1 MPASSVIVYGMKLL
15 RRASLV
21 KTSAVDEA
29 DWVYRPLVGSIA
41 RMRFRMVLRLLGDRR
56 YGRLL
61 EIGYGSG
68 VLMPELSQ
76 HSDELHG
83 IDPHPMPE
91 AVARSLE
98 SNGIHAVLKTSDAET
113 LPYPD
118 NFFDAVLAVSALEF
132 VHDLEAVCREVK
144 RALKTDGSFIFVT
157 PGTSPVLDFGLRLL
171 TGNDAKKDFGNRRQ
185 IVLPVTRKHF
195 TFEKTLVAPWL
206 VGSVLPLYSAVRGK
220 PL

>member
-1 MPASSVIVYGMKLL
+1 MRLL
-15 RRASLV
+15 PRESLV

-41 RMRFRMVLRLLGDRR
+41 RMRFLMVLRLLGDRH

-76 HSDELHG
+76 HCDELHG
-83 IDPHPMPE
+83 IDPHTMPE

-113 LPYPD
+113 LPYSD
-118 NFFDAVLAVSALEF
+118 NFFDAVVAVSSLEF
-132 VHDLEAVCREVK
+132 VHDLEAVSREVK
-144 RALKTDGSFIFVT
+144 RVLKPDGRFIFVT
-157 PGTSPVLDFGLRLL
+157 PGTAPVLDFGLKLL

-185 IVLPVTRKHF
+185 VVLPVMRKQF
-195 TFEKTLVAPWL
+195 VFEKTLIAPWL
-206 VGSVLPLYSAVRGK
+206 VGNVLPLYSAVRGK
-220 PL
+220 PVQS

>member
-1 MPASSVIVYGMKLL
+1 MKLL
-15 RRASLV
+15 PRESLV

-41 RMRFRMVLRLLGDRR
+41 RMRFRMVLTLLGNRR

-76 HSDELHG
+76 HCDELHG
-83 IDPHPMPE
+83 IDPHTMPE

-98 SNGIHAVLKTSDAET
+98 THGVRAVLKTSEAEA
-113 LPYPD
+113 LPYAD
-118 NFFDAVLAVSALEF
+118 KFFDAVLAVSALEF
-132 VHDLEAVCREVK
+132 VHDLEAVCREVN
-144 RALKTDGSFIFVT
+144 RVLKPDGRFIFVT
-157 PGTSPVLDFGLRLL
+157 PGTSPVLDLGLKLL
-171 TGNDAKKDFGNRRQ
+171 TGNDAKKDFGNRRE

-195 TFEKTLVAPWL
+195 AFEETLTAPWL
-206 VGSVLPLYSAVRGK
+206 VGNVLPLYSAVRGR
-220 PL
+220 PLSESG